1 MAMWSWSSTSTQ
13 IRTENNRMSQT
24 IELNDEQKAMLEGRQ
39 GLARQMA
46 MRLVLDLAAA
56 AGATALQPI
65 ASAHLS
71 GVSPLTGGLG
81 LRRFLQRLTQDE
93 SASVAVPTT
102 LNAAGCDAQRF
113 AKMRIVTPNFLEHS
127 REIIGYYEQLGV
139 RPIQSC
145 IPYEWEGVISPGPAA
160 WSESNAICF
169 GNSYC
174 DLLTNRDSGLS
185 ALASALTGYT
195 PRYGLLDEEA
205 RRPNLHVTVTA
216 ALDDPADFSI
226 LGDWIG
232 KQLDPAWSLPFGPIP
247 LVEGLPQDMNHE
259 QKKALA
265 AAAANYGCAL
275 LYLSSDGDDYPEP
288 ALEGRLV
295 FDSEALAA
303 RYEAL
308 QPRAPV
314 SLVTIGCPQASVG
327 ELRAVARLLKG
338 KQVRSDPVAAGEP
351 PPLWVFTSSANRAIA
366 EKTGLAE
373 IIEGS
378 GALLL
383 ENTCPEVVPY
393 DQSWVHHI
401 LTNSMKAEHYI
412 KSGLNGIPTSVM
424 RLDDCIGLATG
435 AWKLEAGDWRS
446 EIGDWGLETGDS
458 TEAMEDV
465 EPGTS
470 IPAQRPS
477 STRREPHT
485 TRYTG
490 QGLPSQDDF
499 SVTGE
504 AFVTDRPITL
514 LGFVNRRTG
523 VIEEPGHPAH
533 GQSMAGKIAIF
544 PKGTGSTVAPYVLLE
559 LYYRGMAPIAIANTD
574 IDQQTA
580 PACSLEN
587 IPYAY
592 GFDAGIIAD
601 IENGDTVRLTRQGE
615 RVFLERL

>member
-1 MAMWSWSSTSTQ
+1 MP
-13 IRTENNRMSQT
+13 QT
-24 IELNDEQKAMLEGRQ
+24 IELNDEQRAMLEGRQ

-56 AGATALQPI
+56 AGATELQPI
-65 ASAHLS
+65 SSAHLS

-93 SASVAVPTT
+93 SATVVVPTT

-113 AKMRIVTPNFLEHS
+113 AQMRIVAPDFLEHS
-127 REIIGYYEQLGV
+127 QEIIGYYEQLGV

-145 IPYEWEGVISPGPAA
+145 IPYEWEGITHPGPAA

-174 DLLTNRDSGLS
+174 GLLTNRDSGLS

-195 PRYGLLDEEA
+195 PRYGLLEEAA
-205 RRPNLHVTVTA
+205 RRPNLQVTVSA
-216 ALDDPADFSI
+216 ALHDPADFSI

-232 KQLDPAWSLPFGPIP
+232 KQLNSSWSLPFGPVP
-247 LVEGLPQDMNHE
+247 LIEGLADDVNHE
-259 QKKALA
+259 QRKALA
-265 AAAANYGCAL
+265 AAAANFGCAL
-275 LYLSSDGDDYPEP
+275 LYLSTDDGDIPEP
-288 ALEGRLV
+288 AFEGHLT
-295 FDSEALAA
+295 FDEDALAA

-327 ELRAVARLLKG
+327 ELRAVAQLLKD
-338 KQVRSDPVAAGEP
+338 KRVRSDPAGP
-351 PPLWVFTSSANRAIA
+351 GDAPPLWVFTSSANRAIA
-366 EKTGLAE
+366 EKTGLAQ

-424 RLDDCIGLATG
+424 RLADCVGLATG
-435 AWKLEAGDWRS
+435 EWRLET
-446 EIGDWGLETGDS
+446 GDWGLEIGDS
-458 TEAMEDV
+458 
-465 EPGTS
+465 EPDTS
-470 IPAQRPS
+470 TPPHPHS
-477 STRREPHT
+477 STIAQPDTSTDHKPHST
-485 TRYTG
+485 LYIGR
-490 QGLPSQDDF
+490 GLPSQDDF

-533 GQSMAGKIAIF
+533 GQSLAGKIAIF

-580 PACSLEN
+580 PACSLES

-592 GFDAGIIAD
+592 GFDAGIIS
-601 IENGDTVRLTRQGE
+601 NLRTGDTVRLLRQGD
-615 RVFLERL
+615 RVTLTRL

>member
-1 MAMWSWSSTSTQ
+1 MP
-13 IRTENNRMSQT
+13 QT
-24 IELNDEQKAMLEGRQ
+24 IELNNEQKAMLDGRQ

-56 AGATALQPI
+56 AGATRLQAI
-65 ASAHLS
+65 SSAHLS

-81 LRRFLQRLTQDE
+81 LRRFLQRLTENE
-93 SASVAVPTT
+93 SATVAVPTT

-113 AKMRIVTPNFLEHS
+113 AQMRIVAPNFLAHS
-127 REIIGYYEQLGV
+127 NEIIGYYEQLGV

-174 DLLTNRDSGLS
+174 GLLTNRDSGLS

-195 PRYGLLDEEA
+195 PHYGLLEEEA
-205 RRPNLHVTVTA
+205 RRPNLQVTVTA

-232 KQLDPAWSLPFGPIP
+232 KQLEASWSLPFGPIP
-247 LVEGLPQDMNHE
+247 LIEGLSEDVNHE
-259 QKKALA
+259 QRKALA

-275 LYLSSDGDDYPEP
+275 LYLTIDGSDYPKP
-288 ALEGRLV
+288 LFEGHLT
-295 FDSEALAA
+295 FDEASLAA
-303 RYEAL
+303 RYEEL
-308 QPRAPV
+308 RPRAPV

-327 ELRAVARLLKG
+327 ELRAVAQLLQG
-338 KQVRSDPVAAGEP
+338 KRVRFDPAQSGEP
-351 PPLWVFTSSANRAIA
+351 PPLWVFTSSANYAIA
-366 EKTGLAE
+366 QQIGLSQ
-373 IIEGS
+373 IIEDS

-424 RLDDCIGLATG
+424 RLEECIGLATG
-435 AWKLEAGDWRS
+435 EWRLETRDSGQETGDWR
-446 EIGDWGLETGDS
+446 LEVGDS
-458 TEAMEDV
+458 ELDTFTPPHHD
-465 EPGTS
+465 
-470 IPAQRPS
+470 I
-477 STRREPHT
+477 STNHKPHST
-485 TRYTG
+485 PYTG

-499 SVTGE
+499 SITGE
-504 AFVTDRPITL
+504 AFVTDKPITL

-592 GFDAGIIAD
+592 GFDAD
-601 IENGDTVRLTRQGE
+601 IVVNIQSGDNVRLTRRGA
-615 RVFLERL
+615 RVTLERL